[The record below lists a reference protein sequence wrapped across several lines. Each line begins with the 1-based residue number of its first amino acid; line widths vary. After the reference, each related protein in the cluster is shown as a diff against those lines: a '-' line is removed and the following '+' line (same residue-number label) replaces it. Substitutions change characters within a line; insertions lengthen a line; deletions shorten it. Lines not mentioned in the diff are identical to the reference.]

1 MKKFILLSLVL
12 TSFTA
17 FATEVITIL
26 DTRIAP
32 SYEMHTTS
40 SKFYVDTKS
49 GLGYAKVAVDEIQR
63 EVFPGPVRCDEFG
76 CYPDRQPT
84 QITRR
89 VFSEQV
95 MIAKLRLEN
104 KEMIYTTEDG
114 EVNCGRLGTSRI
126 FKIPTIY
133 LSGKC
138 VLRETL
144 NYDRLKVT
152 LTIK

>member
-1 MKKFILLSLVL
+1 MKKFILLTLVL

-17 FATEVITIL
+17 MATEVITIL
-26 DTRIAP
+26 DTRIQP
-32 SYEMHTTS
+32 SYEMQTTS

-49 GLGYAKVAVDEIQR
+49 GQGYAKVAVDEFQR

-84 QITRR
+84 RIARR
-89 VFSEQV
+89 VFNQQV
-95 MIAKLRLEN
+95 MIVNLRIEN
-104 KEMIYTTEDG
+104 KEMIYSTENGD
-114 EVNCGRLGTSRI
+114 VNCGRLGTSRI

-144 NYDRLKVT
+144 NYDRLRVT